1 VKRWS
6 FGVLGLTFGGLSIG
20 GGCAEAGAVRGEGVT
35 ETQQAIYKGTLDENA
50 HPQIVDLVV
59 PLNSG
64 IGCTGSLI
72 SSRVILTAAHCA
84 LTSNSADAPLTT
96 DPERF
101 TILFDNLDEPTR
113 ALFLANVPT
122 PQGFSEGPLKPS
134 EVIIHPSY
142 DAARSAAYDVMLLV
156 LPDPIPRSVMA
167 PLRVSSG
174 YGSGV
179 AFWEGYYPRVFGIGP
194 MDDACQEQAGIPVR
208 FLDSAKM
215 KQAGSAFHFV
225 NGGDSGH
232 LCFGDSGGPYLT
244 RKAQNTSHPGETLS
258 DDMLI
263 SIVSQTLDGGDG
275 DEVGP
280 ILEGAAMR
288 SWLIANALDRDGDGL
303 ESYRDKCDEH
313 PEPAPNQPPADKDN
327 DGVGDACDPCV
338 EDPNNADTDGD
349 RIIDCL
355 DPCPGDPFNP
365 DKDGDGVA
373 NCVDPCPE
381 EGKLNENEN
390 DKWGDAD
397 FDGVC
402 NAADNCALVA
412 NPWQSNANRR
422 FEEAQVPM
430 DVLGNACDPVPAPDP
445 ISLRGIANDPGGLT
459 PCVAPYCRG
468 TTAAD
473 GLFMQCGTIYENA
486 FIMRPLRGQHKTK
499 PEVFQ
504 NALDVPTVARFC
516 QVDTSSLEKR
526 TCVAP
531 AIDIHKERLDDAE
544 CTVGCGKPET
554 DKTRFLRVSFSLG
567 GNVDPDGAPVTLDY
581 TLRDSDPNPNIL
593 WVWNYAADYARWK
606 SASPPL
612 INPTP
617 FPDEPFNPIPFT
629 GKPSDLFGTFWLHAL
644 TDVGGDPNIAD
655 EGLYHYPG
663 ISGHHRVN
671 GAGLYKLENDAANYR
686 PELHACYRCFHLH
699 IPDDLAWPASGGA
712 PGGPGE
718 PPPPYFVWRPT
729 EDVAANALQRF
740 GASALEASVVVR
752 RADDRI
758 ATISTFGSDCNGELL
773 EDRASTSL
781 HKRLKDPSLL
791 WVNAV
796 EPFAAQGGDAAFPT
810 AVALSS
816 ATGDIVDAVSIEA
829 GVLSTDAD
837 TARARPPGVNVP
849 RVTRFAAVLSR
860 VRRGVFVI
868 GGQYP
873 KTGVL
878 AGRIWF
884 RSLGAR
890 VFRVLPGG
898 NYHPEKVLAA
908 TYSVAVD
915 KLFVLDEQSGGVAR
929 LAAVDARSGAAKIL
943 GTWPRHPGWDL
954 QWLVADK
961 DGGVLL
967 ASANR
972 AEGKHVIA
980 KLEMGS
986 GVKGPAVSRLEGER
1000 SLVLPPVVD
1009 ATGYTLVLRKPGGH
1023 GQAVEATRIEA
1034 LHLMKAPFSSL
1045 GQAL

>member
-1 VKRWS
+1 MARWG
-6 FGVLGLTFGGLSIG
+6 FGVLGLAFGGLSVG
-20 GGCAEAGAVRGEGVT
+20 GGCADPPAEEGVT
-35 ETQQAIYKGTLDENA
+35 EAPQAIYKGTLDDNA
-50 HPQIVDLVV
+50 HPQIVDLFV

-84 LTSNSADAPLTT
+84 LTSNSSNAPLTT

-122 PQGFSEGPLKPS
+122 PQGFSEGTLKPS
-134 EVIIHPSY
+134 EVILHPSY
-142 DAARSAAYDVMLLV
+142 AAARSAAYDVMLLV
-156 LPDPIPRSVMA
+156 LPDAIPRSVMA

-194 MDDACQEQAGIPVR
+194 TDDACQEQAGIPVR

-244 RKAQNTSHPGETLS
+244 RKAQNTSHPGDTLS

-288 SWLIANALDRDGDGL
+288 SWLVANALDRDGDGL
-303 ESYRDKCDEH
+303 ESYRDKCDELAAA
-313 PEPAPNQPPADKDN
+313 APNEPQADKDN
-327 DGVGDACDPCV
+327 DGIGDACDPCV
-338 EDPNNADTDGD
+338 EYPNNADTDGD

-365 DKDGDGVA
+365 DSDGDGVA

-381 EGKLNENEN
+381 EEVKLNEN
-390 DKWGDAD
+390 DTWGDAD
-397 FDGVC
+397 FDGIC
-402 NAADNCALVA
+402 NTPDNCDLVA
-412 NPWQSNANRR
+412 NPAQSNANQR
-422 FEEAQVPM
+422 FEEAQM
-430 DVLGNACDPVPAPDP
+430 TEVLGNVCDPVPVPDS
-445 ISLRGIANDPGGLT
+445 IALRGIANDPGGIT
-459 PCVAPYCRG
+459 PCAPPYCRG

-473 GLFMQCGTIYENA
+473 GLFMQCGTLYENT
-486 FIMRPLRGQHKTK
+486 FVMRPLRGQHKTK
-499 PEVFQ
+499 PGVFQ
-504 NALDVPTVARFC
+504 NALDVPTVGRFC
-516 QVDTSSLEKR
+516 QVDTTSPEKR
-526 TCVAP
+526 TCV
-531 AIDIHKERLDDAE
+531 DLFDLQEERLNDAL
-544 CTVGCGKPET
+544 CTTGCGEPET
-554 DKTRFLRVSFSLG
+554 KDTRFLRVSFSLG
-567 GNVDPDGAPVTLDY
+567 GNVDPDGAPVTLNY

-593 WVWNYAADYARWK
+593 WVWNYAADYARWM
-606 SASPPL
+606 SASTPL
-612 INPTP
+612 INPK
-617 FPDEPFNPIPFT
+617 PFT
-629 GKPSDLFGTFWLHAL
+629 GKPSDLFGTFWMHAL
-644 TDVGGDPNIAD
+644 TDVGGDPNVAD
-655 EGLYHYPG
+655 EGLYHHPG
-663 ISGHHRVN
+663 ISGHHRVD
-671 GAGLYKLENDAANYR
+671 GTGIYIDEDDAWGYR

-752 RADDRI
+752 GAGDRI
-758 ATISTFGSDCNGELL
+758 AAISTFGSDCNGELL
-773 EDRASTSL
+773 EDRASESL
-781 HKRLKDPSLL
+781 HKRLSDPSLL
-791 WVNAV
+791 WINAA
-796 EPFAAQGGDAAFPT
+796 EPFAAQGGDASFPT

-837 TARARPPGVNVP
+837 TARARPPSVNVP

-868 GGQYP
+868 GGQDL
-873 KTGVL
+873 KTGAL
-878 AGRIWF
+878 SGRIWF
-884 RSLGAR
+884 RSLEDR

-898 NYHPEKVLAA
+898 DYHPEKVLAA
-908 TYSVAVD
+908 TYSAAVD
-915 KLFVLDEQSGGVAR
+915 KLFVLDEQSGGTAR
-929 LAAVDARSGAAKIL
+929 LAAIDARSGAAKIL

-954 QWLVADK
+954 QWLVTDK
-961 DGGVLL
+961 DGAVLL

-980 KLEMGS
+980 KLEVGS
-986 GVKGPAVSRLEGER
+986 GVKAKAVSRLEGER

-1009 ATGYTLVLRKPGGH
+1009 AMGYTLVLRKVGGH
-1023 GQAVEATRIEA
+1023 GQAVDAARVQA
-1034 LHLMKAPFSSL
+1034 LPLVKAHFSSL